1 MENKEAR
8 LKFLKIFIRENRV
21 CTFEKILQEVD
32 YHAITLRRDI
42 KSISGITSYT
52 HRGKFIT
59 LLNIPIFDENG
70 IWFYKEIGFTKF
82 KNSLDLIINIINRS
96 KEGITQEELEKLL
109 KIKISKQIQILLRQ
123 NRLNRVKL
131 GSRYCYLSEELA
143 KDRERRIQSLN
154 ITIEEHYDKKIK
166 ISDLIAVLKVVLLEH
181 TINMDD
187 LESLIKKHSL
197 DVSVRKLEQLL
208 MKYNLSEKKTR

>member
-1 MENKEAR
+1 MQNKETR
-8 LKFLKIFIRENRV
+8 LKFLKIFIRENQV

-32 YHAITLRRDI
+32 YPTITLRRDI
-42 KSISGITSYT
+42 KSISAITSYT

-70 IWFYKEIGFTKF
+70 IWFYKEIGFTQF

-96 KEGITQEELEKLL
+96 NEGITQEELEKLL

-131 GSRYCYLSEELA
+131 GNRYCYLSEELA
-143 KDRERRIQSLN
+143 KNRKRRIQSLN
-154 ITIEEHYDKKIK
+154 VTIEEYYDKKIK

-181 TINMDD
+181 SINMDD
-187 LESLIKKHSL
+187 LKSLIRKHSL
-197 DVSVRKLEQLL
+197 DVSITKLEQLL
-208 MKYNLSEKKTR
+208 MKYSLSEKKTR